1 LRSVNKVASLPL
13 SDAEKYFFNSLQKGI
28 TVNRQTLYNYV
39 LSALPLALLVL
50 DKNEKIIFSS
60 KSFYTLLNKLEK
72 EVENGTGKR
81 ITLYDEL
88 RRCIEQVQKEGGRKE
103 AELHIEHTAGYGSVL
118 RAIVSKLSFAPKAH
132 RPLAHSEEHAGSDW
146 KSSSRRDGS
155 PEGVLTDIASGK
167 DNPSLLTSRESCS
180 GDEPE
185 PSILLILEDITD
197 KIRMEEQLIQS
208 EKSAGMGQ
216 LAASIAHELGNP
228 LNAITAILQEIKPL
242 LQKKE
247 VEVSGGID
255 AVLDNLK
262 AMDELLRDLI
272 NFTAPRERGLRHTDI
287 QKAISQVLV
296 LVSSQAARQ
305 HIEIRDDFLGDIP
318 ECWMDVRQM
327 KQVFLNLFKN
337 AIEAMPKGGVLSV
350 RTRLLRKDEVGI
362 SRSAESFEKDSIVI
376 EVSDTGAG
384 IPEDELNVIFK
395 PFYTTKES
403 GTGLGLSICRTIIE
417 EHFGSIKVKS
427 SLGKGSTFTLSLPM
441 DGDDHGQV

>member
-1 LRSVNKVASLPL
+1 M
-13 SDAEKYFFNSLQKGI
+13 
-28 TVNRQTLYNYV
+28 NRQTLYNYV

-146 KSSSRRDGS
+146 KSSEGLRPLYSTSPSDETVGRR
-155 PEGVLTDIASGK
+155 GVLTDVPSGK

-185 PSILLILEDITD
+185 PSILVILEDITD

-305 HIEIRDDFLGDIP
+305 HIKISDDFLGDIP

-337 AIEAMPKGGVLSV
+337 AIEAMPRGGVLSV
-350 RTRLLRKDEVGI
+350 RTRLLRKDKVGI
-362 SRSAESFEKDSIVI
+362 SRSAGSFEKNSIVI

-395 PFYTTKES
+395 PFYTTKDS

-427 SLGKGSTFTLSLPM
+427 SIGKGSTFTLSLPM